1 MPRALKEKAVLF
13 NDIEKFLMSKGAAGA
28 KAYEIAEHLKA
39 IGWANLQPHQI
50 SHALGTMRDLHHV
63 SKWKGQG
70 RGDSWVSKKAQE
82 IANKEQVKVSQPVPD
97 IPNLVVD
104 VVESTGRLRIQWAG
118 LLIEIGKSQN

>member
-39 IGWANLQPHQI
+39 IGWANLQSHQI

-82 IANKEQVKVSQPVPD
+82 IANKGQVGKVERRP
-97 IPNLVVD
+97 
-104 VVESTGRLRIQWAG
+104 A
-118 LLIEIGKSQN
+118 GKSRLQPLDYLVPRISIHAIKIARNPISP